1 MIKKL
6 IYIGIATDTLNA
18 GHINLLK
25 KAKKMGDVM
34 VGLFT
39 DNAISQ
45 YKSIPHLSY
54 KQRFDIISSIK
65 YVDYVVEQDDPD
77 YVKNLVKYKPDIIL
91 HGNNWKQLNSN
102 KIKFNI
108 LKALEKWN
116 GKLIEVKY
124 SMYADKEKKFV
135 NKINE
140 LANDPINKVSKLKR
154 LIKTKKIVKLL
165 ECHNAL
171 GGHIIETL
179 KVKKNNAVTEF
190 DGMWSS
196 SLADSA
202 VRGKPDNG
210 SVDFSTRIL
219 SINEIFEST
228 TKPLLFDADNG
239 GKIEHLKFLTRSLER
254 IGVSGLVMEDKKG
267 LKLNS
272 LFHSKKQVNSK
283 QDSIRS
289 FCKKIKTIKDNR
301 TNNDFLIFAR
311 VESLILNKGMNDAL
325 KRAKSYHKAGADVIL
340 IHSKKNNPK
349 EIFEFS
355 KKFQKIVTNCIL
367 AAVPSTYSKT
377 TEEMLINNNF
387 KIVIYANQ
395 LLRSIYPSMIKTA
408 KLILKN
414 ERSFE
419 AENKIENISNIISL
433 FK

>member
-1 MIKKL
+1 MKKKL

-25 KAKKMGDVM
+25 KAKKMGEVM

-39 DNAISQ
+39 DDAISQ
-45 YKSIPHLSY
+45 YKNLPHLNY

-65 YVDYVVEQDDPD
+65 YVDRVVEQNDPS

-91 HGNNWKQLNSN
+91 HGNNWRQLNSS
-102 KIKFNI
+102 KIKNDI
-108 LKALEKWN
+108 LKTLKKWG

-124 SMYADKEKKFV
+124 SVSADKERKFV
-135 NKINE
+135 SKINE

-154 LIKTKKIVKLL
+154 LIKTRKIVRLL

-171 GGHIIETL
+171 SGHIIETL
-179 KVKKNNAVTEF
+179 QIQKNNTTTEY

-202 VRGKPDNG
+202 VRGKPDNQ
-210 SVDFSTRIL
+210 SVDFSTRI
-219 SINEIFEST
+219 SGINEIFENTS
-228 TKPLLFDADNG
+228 KPLLFDADNG
-239 GKIEHLKFLTRSLER
+239 GRLEHLRFLTRSLER
-254 IGVSGLVMEDKKG
+254 MGVSGLVMEDKKG
-267 LKLNS
+267 TKLNS
-272 LFHSKKQVNSK
+272 LFESKKQTKSK
-283 QDSIRS
+283 QDSIES
-289 FCKKIKTIKDNR
+289 FCKKIRAIKDHRKNK
-301 TNNDFLIFAR
+301 DFLIFAR
-311 VESLILNKGMNDAL
+311 VESLILNRGMDDAL
-325 KRAKSYHKAGADVIL
+325 KRATSYHKAGADVIL
-340 IHSKKNNPK
+340 IHSKKKDPK

-355 KKFQKIVTNCIL
+355 KKFKEIVNNCIL

-377 TEEMLINNNF
+377 TEKMLIKNNI

-395 LLRSIYPSMIKTA
+395 LLRSIYPAMVKTA
-408 KLILKN
+408 KIILKN

-419 AENKIENISNIISL
+419 AEKEIENISNIISL